1 MRLSAARRHE
11 GFQPMALLAPQL
23 AIRGTGLCT
32 KRGEPGV
39 LHVTSSGSKGFLQSS
54 LQEVFSDKGCRYRV
68 QGMCSHAVWASTT
81 EIPKSNV
88 QERKARCRPSSF
100 HVFLRPAK
108 STECEAKSTMKSK
121 CPVDTQE
128 HRSPVTE
135 LNSAEGC

>member
-1 MRLSAARRHE
+1 
-11 GFQPMALLAPQL
+11 
-23 AIRGTGLCT
+23 
-32 KRGEPGV
+32 
-39 LHVTSSGSKGFLQSS
+39 
-54 LQEVFSDKGCRYRV
+54 
-68 QGMCSHAVWASTT
+68 MCSHAVWASTT

-108 STECEAKSTMKSK
+108 STECEVKSTMKSK